1 MTAAIPRR
9 PGPEVWPASRERRPN
24 AATQTVNA
32 LAVNLSQLTVTQIS
46 VAAGAFVVLVA
57 YVVFIVVPAWG
68 SYGRWWERFAASF
81 MTLFILVTLVGVGA
95 GIGAVLIYYWD
106 RL

>member
-1 MTAAIPRR
+1 MSATA
-9 PGPEVWPASRERRPN
+9 
-24 AATQTVNA
+24 TLT
-32 LAVNLSQLTVTQIS
+32 LNLSQLSATEIAVG
-46 VAAGAFVVLVA
+46 AGGLVVLAA
-57 YVVFIVVPAWG
+57 YAMLIVVPAWG

-95 GIGAVLIYYWD
+95 GIGAVLVYYWD

>member
-1 MTAAIPRR
+1 M
-9 PGPEVWPASRERRPN
+9 N
-24 AATQTVNA
+24 AV
-32 LAVNLSQLTVTQIS
+32 AVNLTQLTVTQIS
-46 VAAGAFVVLVA
+46 VAAGALVVLVA

-81 MTLFILVTLVGVGA
+81 MTLFILVTLVGIGA

-106 RL
+106 RI